1 MAVSYTYDD
10 FLKAYNQS
18 GIGFSN
24 ADMQLAQKNPNA
36 GMGLIDAKVRWNQ
49 AKTAAERAKYN
60 QQAESIRSLYGGYL
74 GGDDGFGYTPVD
86 SPNDYTAPEKPTFSY
101 NLESDPVWQ
110 AYKKQ
115 YTREGQRATQDALG
129 TTAASTGGIPS
140 SYATAAAT
148 QAGDYY
154 AAQMTDKVPELYQ
167 QAYNRYLNELSQW
180 NADRSFGYGQYIDEL
195 NTQIANRQEALQNA
209 LYGAQYGDY
218 SGLADLGYDISNIP
232 AEWDKLYNTALIAG
246 QYGDWET
253 LKNALG
259 ITANTDWLNNTEAQQ
274 LEIMLN
280 LALNAANPDGLND
293 PSYLRALLAKY
304 FPNVKGITSAAG
316 GSGSS
321 GGSSGSSGGG
331 SSNGSSITNT
341 NTGSSRY
348 VPLLSRPIISI
359 R

>member
-18 GIGFSN
+18 GIGFSD

-49 AKTAAERAKYN
+49 AKTAADRAKYN
-60 QQAESIRSLYGGYL
+60 QQAEAIRSLYGGYL

-86 SPNDYTAPEKPTFSY
+86 SPNDYVAPEKPTFSY
-101 NLESDPVWQ
+101 DLESDPVWQ

-195 NTQIANRQEALQNA
+195 NTQIANRQETLQNA
-209 LYGAQYGDY
+209 LYGAQIGDY
-218 SGLADLGYDISNIP
+218 SKLEDLGFDISNIP
-232 AEWDKLYNTALIAG
+232 ENYDRIYNLALLAG
-246 QYGDWET
+246 QYGDYDK
-253 LKNALG
+253 LKDLLG
-259 ITANTDWLNNTEAQQ
+259 ITANEDMLNNTDAQR
-274 LEIMLN
+274 LEMMYN
-280 LALNAANPDGLND
+280 LAIAQANLGNTTYLNQLI
-293 PSYLRALLAKY
+293 SQY
-304 FPNVKGITSAAG
+304 FK
-316 GSGSS
+316 
-321 GGSSGSSGGG
+321 
-331 SSNGSSITNT
+331 
-341 NTGSSRY
+341 
-348 VPLLSRPIISI
+348 
-359 R
+359 

>member
-18 GIGFSN
+18 GIGFSD

-49 AKTAAERAKYN
+49 AKTAADRAKYN
-60 QQAESIRSLYGGYL
+60 QQAEAIRSLYGGYL

-86 SPNDYTAPEKPTFSY
+86 SPNDYVAPEKPTFSY
-101 NLESDPVWQ
+101 DLESDPVWQ

-129 TTAASTGGIPS
+129 TTASSTGGIPS

-209 LYGAQYGDY
+209 LYGAQIGDY
-218 SGLADLGYDISNIP
+218 SKLEDLGFDISNIP
-232 AEWDKLYNTALIAG
+232 ENYDRIYNLALLAG
-246 QYGDWET
+246 QYGDYDK
-253 LKNALG
+253 LKDLLG
-259 ITANTDWLNNTEAQQ
+259 ITANKDMLNNTDAQR
-274 LEIMLN
+274 LEMMYN
-280 LALNAANPDGLND
+280 LAIAQANLGNTTYLNQLI
-293 PSYLRALLAKY
+293 SQY
-304 FPNVKGITSAAG
+304 FK
-316 GSGSS
+316 
-321 GGSSGSSGGG
+321 
-331 SSNGSSITNT
+331 
-341 NTGSSRY
+341 
-348 VPLLSRPIISI
+348 
-359 R
+359 

>member
-18 GIGFSN
+18 GIGFSD

-154 AAQMTDKVPELYQ
+154 VAQMTDKVPELYQ

-209 LYGAQYGDY
+209 LYGAQIGDY
-218 SGLADLGYDISNIP
+218 SKLEDLGFDISNIP
-232 AEWDKLYNTALIAG
+232 ENYDRIYNLALLAG
-246 QYGDWET
+246 QYGDYDK
-253 LKNALG
+253 LKDLLG
-259 ITANTDWLNNTEAQQ
+259 ITANKDMLNNTDAQR
-274 LEIMLN
+274 LEMMYN
-280 LALNAANPDGLND
+280 LAIAQANLGNTTYLNQLI
-293 PSYLRALLAKY
+293 SQY
-304 FPNVKGITSAAG
+304 FK
-316 GSGSS
+316 
-321 GGSSGSSGGG
+321 
-331 SSNGSSITNT
+331 
-341 NTGSSRY
+341 
-348 VPLLSRPIISI
+348 
-359 R
+359 

>member
-1 MAVSYTYDD
+1 
-10 FLKAYNQS
+10 
-18 GIGFSN
+18 
-24 ADMQLAQKNPNA
+24 MQLAQKNPNA

-49 AKTAAERAKYN
+49 AKTAADRAKYN
-60 QQAESIRSLYGGYL
+60 QQAEAIRSLYGGYL

-86 SPNDYTAPEKPTFSY
+86 SPNDYVAPEKPTFSY
-101 NLESDPVWQ
+101 DLESDPVWQ

-209 LYGAQYGDY
+209 LYGAQIGDY
-218 SGLADLGYDISNIP
+218 SKLEDLGFDISNIP
-232 AEWDKLYNTALIAG
+232 ENYDRIYNLALLAG
-246 QYGDWET
+246 QYGDYDK
-253 LKNALG
+253 LKDLLG
-259 ITANTDWLNNTEAQQ
+259 ITANEDMLNNTDAQR
-274 LEIMLN
+274 LEMMYN
-280 LALNAANPDGLND
+280 LAIAQANLGNTTYLNQLI
-293 PSYLRALLAKY
+293 SQY
-304 FPNVKGITSAAG
+304 FK
-316 GSGSS
+316 
-321 GGSSGSSGGG
+321 
-331 SSNGSSITNT
+331 
-341 NTGSSRY
+341 
-348 VPLLSRPIISI
+348 
-359 R
+359 

>member
-1 MAVSYTYDD
+1 MAVSYTHDD

-18 GIGFSN
+18 GIGFSD

-49 AKTAAERAKYN
+49 AKTAADRAKYN
-60 QQAESIRSLYGGYL
+60 QQAEAIRSLYGGYL
-74 GGDDGFGYTPVD
+74 GGSDGFGYTPVS
-86 SPNDYTAPEKPTFSY
+86 SPNDYVAPEKPTFSY

-195 NTQIANRQEALQNA
+195 NTQTSNRQEALQNA
-209 LYGAQYGDY
+209 LYGAQLGDY
-218 SGLADLGYDISNIP
+218 SKLEDLGYDISNIP
-232 AEWDKLYNTALIAG
+232 ENYDRLYNLALLAG
-246 QYGDWET
+246 QYGDYQK
-253 LKNALG
+253 LKDLLG
-259 ITANTDWLNNTEAQQ
+259 ITANEDMLNNTDAQRF
-274 LEIMLN
+274 EMMYN
-280 LALNAANPDGLND
+280 LAVAQANLGNTTYLNQLI
-293 PSYLRALLAKY
+293 SQY
-304 FPNVKGITSAAG
+304 FK
-316 GSGSS
+316 
-321 GGSSGSSGGG
+321 
-331 SSNGSSITNT
+331 
-341 NTGSSRY
+341 
-348 VPLLSRPIISI
+348 
-359 R
+359 

>member
-18 GIGFSN
+18 GIGFSD
-24 ADMQLAQKNPNA
+24 ADMKLAQKNPNA

-49 AKTAAERAKYN
+49 AKTAADRAKYN
-60 QQAESIRSLYGGYL
+60 QQAEAIRSLYGGYL

-86 SPNDYTAPEKPTFSY
+86 SPNDYVAPEKPTFSY
-101 NLESDPVWQ
+101 DLESDPVWQ

-209 LYGAQYGDY
+209 LYGAQIGDY
-218 SGLADLGYDISNIP
+218 SKLEDLGFDISNIP
-232 AEWDKLYNTALIAG
+232 ENYDRIYNLALLAG
-246 QYGDWET
+246 QYGDYDK
-253 LKNALG
+253 LKDLLG
-259 ITANTDWLNNTEAQQ
+259 ITANEDMLNNTDAQR
-274 LEIMLN
+274 LEMMYN
-280 LALNAANPDGLND
+280 LAIAQANLGNTTYLNQLI
-293 PSYLRALLAKY
+293 SQY
-304 FPNVKGITSAAG
+304 FK
-316 GSGSS
+316 
-321 GGSSGSSGGG
+321 
-331 SSNGSSITNT
+331 
-341 NTGSSRY
+341 
-348 VPLLSRPIISI
+348 
-359 R
+359 

>member
-10 FLKAYNQS
+10 FWKAYKQS
-18 GIGFSN
+18 GIGFSD

-49 AKTAAERAKYN
+49 AKTAADRAKYN
-60 QQAESIRSLYGGYL
+60 QQAEAIRSLYGGYL

-86 SPNDYTAPEKPTFSY
+86 SPNDYVAPEKPTFSY
-101 NLESDPVWQ
+101 DLESDPVWQ

-140 SYATAAAT
+140 SYATATAT

-209 LYGAQYGDY
+209 LYGAQFGDY
-218 SGLADLGYDISNIP
+218 SKLAGLGFDVSNIP
-232 AEWDKLYNTALIAG
+232 DDYNKKYNLAILAG
-246 QYGDWET
+246 QYGDYEK
-253 LKNALG
+253 LKDLLG
-259 ITANTDWLNNTEAQQ
+259 INVDKNVINNTDSQN
-274 LEIMLN
+274 LEMMYN
-280 LALNAANPDGLND
+280 LAVAKANAGDY
-293 PSYLRALLAKY
+293 SYLNKLLAQY
-304 FPNVKGITSAAG
+304 F
-316 GSGSS
+316 
-321 GGSSGSSGGG
+321 
-331 SSNGSSITNT
+331 
-341 NTGSSRY
+341 
-348 VPLLSRPIISI
+348 
-359 R
+359 

>member
-10 FLKAYNQS
+10 FSKAYNQS
-18 GIGFSN
+18 GIGFSD

-49 AKTAAERAKYN
+49 AKTAADRAKYN
-60 QQAESIRSLYGGYL
+60 QQAEAIRSLYGGYL

-86 SPNDYTAPEKPTFSY
+86 SPNDYVAPEKPTFSY
-101 NLESDPVWQ
+101 DLESDPVWQ

-180 NADRSFGYGQYIDEL
+180 NADRSFGHGQYIDEL

-209 LYGAQYGDY
+209 LYGAQIGDY
-218 SGLADLGYDISNIP
+218 SKLEDLGFDISNIP
-232 AEWDKLYNTALIAG
+232 ENYDRIYNLALLAG
-246 QYGDWET
+246 QYGDYDK
-253 LKNALG
+253 LKDLLG
-259 ITANTDWLNNTEAQQ
+259 ITANKDMLNNTDAQR
-274 LEIMLN
+274 LEMMYN
-280 LALNAANPDGLND
+280 LATAQANLGNTTYLNQLI
-293 PSYLRALLAKY
+293 SQY
-304 FPNVKGITSAAG
+304 FK
-316 GSGSS
+316 
-321 GGSSGSSGGG
+321 
-331 SSNGSSITNT
+331 
-341 NTGSSRY
+341 
-348 VPLLSRPIISI
+348 
-359 R
+359 

>member
-18 GIGFSN
+18 GIGFSD

-49 AKTAAERAKYN
+49 AKTAADRAKYN
-60 QQAESIRSLYGGYL
+60 QQAEAIRSLYGGYL

-86 SPNDYTAPEKPTFSY
+86 SPNDYVAPEKPTFSY
-101 NLESDPVWQ
+101 DLESDPVWQ

-129 TTAASTGGIPS
+129 ATAASTGGIPS

-209 LYGAQYGDY
+209 LYGAQIGDY
-218 SGLADLGYDISNIP
+218 SKLEDLGFDISNIP
-232 AEWDKLYNTALIAG
+232 ENYDRIYNLALLAG
-246 QYGDWET
+246 QYGDYDK
-253 LKNALG
+253 LKDLLG
-259 ITANTDWLNNTEAQQ
+259 ITANEDMLNNTDAQR
-274 LEIMLN
+274 LEMMYN
-280 LALNAANPDGLND
+280 LAIAQANLGNTTYLNQLI
-293 PSYLRALLAKY
+293 SQYLK
-304 FPNVKGITSAAG
+304 
-316 GSGSS
+316 
-321 GGSSGSSGGG
+321 
-331 SSNGSSITNT
+331 
-341 NTGSSRY
+341 
-348 VPLLSRPIISI
+348 
-359 R
+359 

>member
-18 GIGFSN
+18 GIGFSD

-49 AKTAAERAKYN
+49 AKTAADRAKYN
-60 QQAESIRSLYGGYL
+60 QQAEAIRSLYGGYL

-86 SPNDYTAPEKPTFSY
+86 SPNDYVAPEKPTFSY

-209 LYGAQYGDY
+209 LYGAQIGDY
-218 SGLADLGYDISNIP
+218 SKLEDLGFDISNIP
-232 AEWDKLYNTALIAG
+232 ENYDRIYNLALLAG
-246 QYGDWET
+246 QYGDYDK
-253 LKNALG
+253 LKDLLG
-259 ITANTDWLNNTEAQQ
+259 ITANKDMLNNTDAQR
-274 LEIMLN
+274 LEMMYN
-280 LALNAANPDGLND
+280 LAIAQANLGNTTYLNQLI
-293 PSYLRALLAKY
+293 SQY
-304 FPNVKGITSAAG
+304 FK
-316 GSGSS
+316 
-321 GGSSGSSGGG
+321 
-331 SSNGSSITNT
+331 
-341 NTGSSRY
+341 
-348 VPLLSRPIISI
+348 
-359 R
+359 

>member
-18 GIGFSN
+18 GIGFSD
-24 ADMQLAQKNPNA
+24 ADMKLAQKNPNA

-209 LYGAQYGDY
+209 LYGAQIGDY
-218 SGLADLGYDISNIP
+218 SKLEDLGFDISNIP
-232 AEWDKLYNTALIAG
+232 ENYDRIYNLALLAG
-246 QYGDWET
+246 QYGDYDK
-253 LKNALG
+253 LKDLLG
-259 ITANTDWLNNTEAQQ
+259 ITANEDMLNNTDAQR
-274 LEIMLN
+274 LEMMYN
-280 LALNAANPDGLND
+280 LAIAQANLGNTTYLNKLI
-293 PSYLRALLAKY
+293 SQY
-304 FPNVKGITSAAG
+304 FK
-316 GSGSS
+316 
-321 GGSSGSSGGG
+321 
-331 SSNGSSITNT
+331 
-341 NTGSSRY
+341 
-348 VPLLSRPIISI
+348 
-359 R
+359 

>member
-18 GIGFSN
+18 GIGFSD

-49 AKTAAERAKYN
+49 AKTAADRAKYN
-60 QQAESIRSLYGGYL
+60 QQAEAIRSLYGGYL

-86 SPNDYTAPEKPTFSY
+86 SPNDYVAPEKPTFSY

-209 LYGAQYGDY
+209 LYGAQIGDY
-218 SGLADLGYDISNIP
+218 SKLEDLGFDISNIP
-232 AEWDKLYNTALIAG
+232 ENYDRIYNLALLAG
-246 QYGDWET
+246 QYGDYDK
-253 LKNALG
+253 LKDLLG
-259 ITANTDWLNNTEAQQ
+259 ITANKDMLNNTDAQR
-274 LEIMLN
+274 LEMMYN
-280 LALNAANPDGLND
+280 LAIAQANLGNTTYLNKLI
-293 PSYLRALLAKY
+293 SQY
-304 FPNVKGITSAAG
+304 FK
-316 GSGSS
+316 
-321 GGSSGSSGGG
+321 
-331 SSNGSSITNT
+331 
-341 NTGSSRY
+341 
-348 VPLLSRPIISI
+348 
-359 R
+359 

>member
-1 MAVSYTYDD
+1 
-10 FLKAYNQS
+10 
-18 GIGFSN
+18 
-24 ADMQLAQKNPNA
+24 MQLAQKNPNA

-49 AKTAAERAKYN
+49 AKTAADRAKYN
-60 QQAESIRSLYGGYL
+60 QQAEAIRSLYGGYL

-86 SPNDYTAPEKPTFSY
+86 SPNDYVAPEKPTFSY
-101 NLESDPVWQ
+101 DLESDPVWQ

-209 LYGAQYGDY
+209 LYGAQIGDY
-218 SGLADLGYDISNIP
+218 SKLEDLGFDISNIP
-232 AEWDKLYNTALIAG
+232 ENYDRIYNLALLAG
-246 QYGDWET
+246 QYGDYDK
-253 LKNALG
+253 LKDLLG
-259 ITANTDWLNNTEAQQ
+259 ITANKDMLNNTDAQR
-274 LEIMLN
+274 LEMMYN
-280 LALNAANPDGLND
+280 LAIAQANLGNTTYLNQLI
-293 PSYLRALLAKY
+293 SQY
-304 FPNVKGITSAAG
+304 FK
-316 GSGSS
+316 
-321 GGSSGSSGGG
+321 
-331 SSNGSSITNT
+331 
-341 NTGSSRY
+341 
-348 VPLLSRPIISI
+348 
-359 R
+359 

>member
-18 GIGFSN
+18 GIGFSD

-49 AKTAAERAKYN
+49 AKTAADRAKYN
-60 QQAESIRSLYGGYL
+60 QQAEAIRSLYGGYL

-86 SPNDYTAPEKPTFSY
+86 SPNDYVAPEKPTFSY
-101 NLESDPVWQ
+101 DLESDPVWQ

-154 AAQMTDKVPELYQ
+154 VAQMTDKVPELYQ

-209 LYGAQYGDY
+209 LYGAQIGDY
-218 SGLADLGYDISNIP
+218 SKLEDLGFDISNIP
-232 AEWDKLYNTALIAG
+232 ENYDRIYNLALLAG
-246 QYGDWET
+246 QYGDYDK
-253 LKNALG
+253 LKDLLG
-259 ITANTDWLNNTEAQQ
+259 ITANKDMLNNTDAQR
-274 LEIMLN
+274 LEMMYN
-280 LALNAANPDGLND
+280 LAIAQANLGNTTYLNQLI
-293 PSYLRALLAKY
+293 SQY
-304 FPNVKGITSAAG
+304 FK
-316 GSGSS
+316 
-321 GGSSGSSGGG
+321 
-331 SSNGSSITNT
+331 
-341 NTGSSRY
+341 
-348 VPLLSRPIISI
+348 
-359 R
+359 

>member
-18 GIGFSN
+18 GIGFSD

-49 AKTAAERAKYN
+49 AKTAADRAKYN
-60 QQAESIRSLYGGYL
+60 QQAEAIRSLYGGYL

-86 SPNDYTAPEKPTFSY
+86 SPNDYVAPEKPTFSY

-209 LYGAQYGDY
+209 LYGAQIGDY
-218 SGLADLGYDISNIP
+218 SKLEDLGFDISNIP
-232 AEWDKLYNTALIAG
+232 ENYDRIYNLALLAG
-246 QYGDWET
+246 QYGDYDK
-253 LKNALG
+253 LKDLLG
-259 ITANTDWLNNTEAQQ
+259 ITANEDMLNNTDAQR
-274 LEIMLN
+274 LEMMYN
-280 LALNAANPDGLND
+280 LAIAKANLGNTTYLNQLI
-293 PSYLRALLAKY
+293 SQY
-304 FPNVKGITSAAG
+304 FK
-316 GSGSS
+316 
-321 GGSSGSSGGG
+321 
-331 SSNGSSITNT
+331 
-341 NTGSSRY
+341 
-348 VPLLSRPIISI
+348 
-359 R
+359 

>member
-18 GIGFSN
+18 GIGFSD

-209 LYGAQYGDY
+209 LYGAQIGDY
-218 SGLADLGYDISNIP
+218 SKLEDLGFDISNIP
-232 AEWDKLYNTALIAG
+232 ENYDRIYNLALLAG
-246 QYGDWET
+246 QYGDYDK
-253 LKNALG
+253 LKDLLG
-259 ITANTDWLNNTEAQQ
+259 ITANENMLNNTDAQR
-274 LEIMLN
+274 LEMMYN
-280 LALNAANPDGLND
+280 LAIAQANLGNTTYLNQLI
-293 PSYLRALLAKY
+293 SQY
-304 FPNVKGITSAAG
+304 FK
-316 GSGSS
+316 
-321 GGSSGSSGGG
+321 
-331 SSNGSSITNT
+331 
-341 NTGSSRY
+341 
-348 VPLLSRPIISI
+348 
-359 R
+359 

>member
-18 GIGFSN
+18 GIGFSD

-60 QQAESIRSLYGGYL
+60 QQAEAIRSLYGGYL

-86 SPNDYTAPEKPTFSY
+86 SPNDYVAPEKPTFSY
-101 NLESDPVWQ
+101 DLESDPVWQ

-209 LYGAQYGDY
+209 LYGAQIGDY
-218 SGLADLGYDISNIP
+218 SKLEDLGFDISNIP
-232 AEWDKLYNTALIAG
+232 ENYDRIYNLALLAG
-246 QYGDWET
+246 QYGDYDK
-253 LKNALG
+253 LKDLLG
-259 ITANTDWLNNTEAQQ
+259 ITANEDMLNNTDAQR
-274 LEIMLN
+274 LEMMYN
-280 LALNAANPDGLND
+280 LAIAQANLGNTTYLNKLI
-293 PSYLRALLAKY
+293 SQY
-304 FPNVKGITSAAG
+304 FK
-316 GSGSS
+316 
-321 GGSSGSSGGG
+321 
-331 SSNGSSITNT
+331 
-341 NTGSSRY
+341 
-348 VPLLSRPIISI
+348 
-359 R
+359 

>member
-18 GIGFSN
+18 GIGFSD

-49 AKTAAERAKYN
+49 AKTAADRAKYN
-60 QQAESIRSLYGGYL
+60 QQAEAIRSLYGGYL

-86 SPNDYTAPEKPTFSY
+86 SPNDYVTPEKPTFSY
-101 NLESDPVWQ
+101 DLESDPVWQ

-209 LYGAQYGDY
+209 LYGAQIGDY
-218 SGLADLGYDISNIP
+218 SKLEDLGFDISNIP
-232 AEWDKLYNTALIAG
+232 ENYDRIYNLALLAG
-246 QYGDWET
+246 QYGDYDK
-253 LKNALG
+253 LKDLLG
-259 ITANTDWLNNTEAQQ
+259 ITANKDMLNNTDAQR
-274 LEIMLN
+274 LEMMYN
-280 LALNAANPDGLND
+280 LAIAQANLGNTTYLNQLI
-293 PSYLRALLAKY
+293 SQY
-304 FPNVKGITSAAG
+304 FK
-316 GSGSS
+316 
-321 GGSSGSSGGG
+321 
-331 SSNGSSITNT
+331 
-341 NTGSSRY
+341 
-348 VPLLSRPIISI
+348 
-359 R
+359 

>member
-1 MAVSYTYDD
+1 MAVSYTFDD

-18 GIGFSN
+18 GIGFSD

-180 NADRSFGYGQYIDEL
+180 NADRSFGYGQYFDEL

-209 LYGAQYGDY
+209 LYGAQIGDY
-218 SGLADLGYDISNIP
+218 SKLEDLGFDISNIP
-232 AEWDKLYNTALIAG
+232 ENYDRIYNLALLAG
-246 QYGDWET
+246 QYGDYDK
-253 LKNALG
+253 LKDLLG
-259 ITANTDWLNNTEAQQ
+259 ITANKDMLNNTDAQR
-274 LEIMLN
+274 LEMMYN
-280 LALNAANPDGLND
+280 LAIAQANLGNTTYLNQLI
-293 PSYLRALLAKY
+293 SQY
-304 FPNVKGITSAAG
+304 FK
-316 GSGSS
+316 
-321 GGSSGSSGGG
+321 
-331 SSNGSSITNT
+331 
-341 NTGSSRY
+341 
-348 VPLLSRPIISI
+348 
-359 R
+359 

>member
-1 MAVSYTYDD
+1 MAVNYTYDD

-18 GIGFSN
+18 GIGFSD

-209 LYGAQYGDY
+209 LYGAQIGDY
-218 SGLADLGYDISNIP
+218 SKLEDLGFDISNIP
-232 AEWDKLYNTALIAG
+232 ENYDRIYNLALLAG
-246 QYGDWET
+246 QYGDYDK
-253 LKNALG
+253 LKDLLG
-259 ITANTDWLNNTEAQQ
+259 ITANKDMLNNTDAQR
-274 LEIMLN
+274 LEMMYN
-280 LALNAANPDGLND
+280 LAIAQANLGNTTYLNQLI
-293 PSYLRALLAKY
+293 SQY
-304 FPNVKGITSAAG
+304 FK
-316 GSGSS
+316 
-321 GGSSGSSGGG
+321 
-331 SSNGSSITNT
+331 
-341 NTGSSRY
+341 
-348 VPLLSRPIISI
+348 
-359 R
+359 

>member
-18 GIGFSN
+18 GIGFSD
-24 ADMQLAQKNPNA
+24 ADMKLAQKNPNA

-209 LYGAQYGDY
+209 LYGAQIGDY
-218 SGLADLGYDISNIP
+218 SKLEDLGFDISNIP
-232 AEWDKLYNTALIAG
+232 ENYDRIYNLALLAG
-246 QYGDWET
+246 QYGDYDK
-253 LKNALG
+253 LKDLLG
-259 ITANTDWLNNTEAQQ
+259 ITANEDMLNNTDAQR
-274 LEIMLN
+274 LEMMYN
-280 LALNAANPDGLND
+280 LAIAQANLGNTTYLNQLI
-293 PSYLRALLAKY
+293 SQY
-304 FPNVKGITSAAG
+304 FK
-316 GSGSS
+316 
-321 GGSSGSSGGG
+321 
-331 SSNGSSITNT
+331 
-341 NTGSSRY
+341 
-348 VPLLSRPIISI
+348 
-359 R
+359 

>member
-18 GIGFSN
+18 GIGFSD

-209 LYGAQYGDY
+209 LYGAQIGDY
-218 SGLADLGYDISNIP
+218 SKLEDLGFDISNIP
-232 AEWDKLYNTALIAG
+232 ENYDRIYNLALLAG
-246 QYGDWET
+246 QYGDYDK
-253 LKNALG
+253 LKDLLG
-259 ITANTDWLNNTEAQQ
+259 ITANEDMLNNTDAQR
-274 LEIMLN
+274 LEMMYN
-280 LALNAANPDGLND
+280 LAIAQANLGNTTYLNQLI
-293 PSYLRALLAKY
+293 SQY
-304 FPNVKGITSAAG
+304 FK
-316 GSGSS
+316 
-321 GGSSGSSGGG
+321 
-331 SSNGSSITNT
+331 
-341 NTGSSRY
+341 
-348 VPLLSRPIISI
+348 
-359 R
+359 

>member
-18 GIGFSN
+18 GIGFSD

-49 AKTAAERAKYN
+49 AKTAADRAKYN
-60 QQAESIRSLYGGYL
+60 QQAEAIRSLYGGYL

-86 SPNDYTAPEKPTFSY
+86 SPNDYVAPEKPTFSY
-101 NLESDPVWQ
+101 DLESDPVWQ

-209 LYGAQYGDY
+209 LYGAQIGDY
-218 SGLADLGYDISNIP
+218 SKLEDLGFDISNIP
-232 AEWDKLYNTALIAG
+232 ENYDRIYNLALLAG
-246 QYGDWET
+246 QYGDYDK
-253 LKNALG
+253 LKDLLG
-259 ITANTDWLNNTEAQQ
+259 ITANKDMLNNTDAQR
-274 LEIMLN
+274 LEMMYN
-280 LALNAANPDGLND
+280 LAIAQANLGNTTYLNQLI
-293 PSYLRALLAKY
+293 SQY
-304 FPNVKGITSAAG
+304 FK
-316 GSGSS
+316 
-321 GGSSGSSGGG
+321 
-331 SSNGSSITNT
+331 
-341 NTGSSRY
+341 
-348 VPLLSRPIISI
+348 
-359 R
+359 

>member
-18 GIGFSN
+18 GIGFSD
-24 ADMQLAQKNPNA
+24 ADMKLAQKNPNA

-129 TTAASTGGIPS
+129 ITAASTGGIPS

-209 LYGAQYGDY
+209 LYGAQIGDY
-218 SGLADLGYDISNIP
+218 SKLEDLGFDISNIP
-232 AEWDKLYNTALIAG
+232 ENYDRIYNLALLAG
-246 QYGDWET
+246 QYGDYDK
-253 LKNALG
+253 LKDLLG
-259 ITANTDWLNNTEAQQ
+259 ITANKDMLNNTDAQR
-274 LEIMLN
+274 LEMMYN
-280 LALNAANPDGLND
+280 LAIAQANLGNTTYLNQLI
-293 PSYLRALLAKY
+293 SQY
-304 FPNVKGITSAAG
+304 FK
-316 GSGSS
+316 
-321 GGSSGSSGGG
+321 
-331 SSNGSSITNT
+331 
-341 NTGSSRY
+341 
-348 VPLLSRPIISI
+348 
-359 R
+359 

>member
-18 GIGFSN
+18 GIGFSD

-36 GMGLIDAKVRWNQ
+36 GMGLIDAKVRYNQ

-74 GGDDGFGYTPVD
+74 GGSDGWGYTPVD

-209 LYGAQYGDY
+209 LYGAQIGDY
-218 SGLADLGYDISNIP
+218 SKLEDLGFDISNIP
-232 AEWDKLYNTALIAG
+232 ENYDRIYNLALLAG
-246 QYGDWET
+246 QYGDYDK
-253 LKNALG
+253 LKDLLG
-259 ITANTDWLNNTEAQQ
+259 ITANKDMLNNTDAQR
-274 LEIMLN
+274 LEMMYN
-280 LALNAANPDGLND
+280 LAIAQANLGNTTYLNQLI
-293 PSYLRALLAKY
+293 SQY
-304 FPNVKGITSAAG
+304 FK
-316 GSGSS
+316 
-321 GGSSGSSGGG
+321 
-331 SSNGSSITNT
+331 
-341 NTGSSRY
+341 
-348 VPLLSRPIISI
+348 
-359 R
+359 

>member
-1 MAVSYTYDD
+1 MAVSYTFDD

-18 GIGFSN
+18 GIGFSD

-209 LYGAQYGDY
+209 LYGAQIGDY
-218 SGLADLGYDISNIP
+218 SKLEDLGFDISNIP
-232 AEWDKLYNTALIAG
+232 ENYDRIYNLALLAG
-246 QYGDWET
+246 QYGDYDK
-253 LKNALG
+253 LKDLLG
-259 ITANTDWLNNTEAQQ
+259 ITANKDMLNNTDAQR
-274 LEIMLN
+274 LEMMYN
-280 LALNAANPDGLND
+280 LAIAQANLGNTTYLNQLI
-293 PSYLRALLAKY
+293 SQY
-304 FPNVKGITSAAG
+304 FK
-316 GSGSS
+316 
-321 GGSSGSSGGG
+321 
-331 SSNGSSITNT
+331 
-341 NTGSSRY
+341 
-348 VPLLSRPIISI
+348 
-359 R
+359 

>member
-18 GIGFSN
+18 GIGFSD

-209 LYGAQYGDY
+209 LYGAQIGDY
-218 SGLADLGYDISNIP
+218 SKLEDLGFDISNIP
-232 AEWDKLYNTALIAG
+232 ENYDRIYNLALLAG
-246 QYGDWET
+246 QYGDYDK
-253 LKNALG
+253 LKDLLG
-259 ITANTDWLNNTEAQQ
+259 ITANKDMLNNAQR
-274 LEIMLN
+274 LEMMYN
-280 LALNAANPDGLND
+280 LAIAQANLGNTTYLNQLI
-293 PSYLRALLAKY
+293 SQY
-304 FPNVKGITSAAG
+304 FK
-316 GSGSS
+316 
-321 GGSSGSSGGG
+321 
-331 SSNGSSITNT
+331 
-341 NTGSSRY
+341 
-348 VPLLSRPIISI
+348 
-359 R
+359 

>member
-18 GIGFSN
+18 GIGFSD

-49 AKTAAERAKYN
+49 AKTAADRAKYN
-60 QQAESIRSLYGGYL
+60 QQAEAIRSLYGGYL

-86 SPNDYTAPEKPTFSY
+86 SPNDYVAPEKPTFSY
-101 NLESDPVWQ
+101 DLESDPVWQ

-148 QAGDYY
+148 QVGDYY

-209 LYGAQYGDY
+209 LYGAQIGDY
-218 SGLADLGYDISNIP
+218 SKLEDLGFDISNIP
-232 AEWDKLYNTALIAG
+232 ENYDRIYNLALLAG
-246 QYGDWET
+246 QYGDYDK
-253 LKNALG
+253 LKDLLG
-259 ITANTDWLNNTEAQQ
+259 ITANKDMLNNTDAQR
-274 LEIMLN
+274 LEMMYN
-280 LALNAANPDGLND
+280 LAIAQANLGNTTYLNQLI
-293 PSYLRALLAKY
+293 SQY
-304 FPNVKGITSAAG
+304 FK
-316 GSGSS
+316 
-321 GGSSGSSGGG
+321 
-331 SSNGSSITNT
+331 
-341 NTGSSRY
+341 
-348 VPLLSRPIISI
+348 
-359 R
+359 

>member
-18 GIGFSN
+18 GIGFSD
-24 ADMQLAQKNPNA
+24 ADMKLAQKNPNA

-49 AKTAAERAKYN
+49 AKTAADRAKYN
-60 QQAESIRSLYGGYL
+60 QQAEAIRSLYGGYL

-86 SPNDYTAPEKPTFSY
+86 SPNDYVAPEKPTFSY

-209 LYGAQYGDY
+209 LYGAQIGDY
-218 SGLADLGYDISNIP
+218 SKLEDLGFDISNIP
-232 AEWDKLYNTALIAG
+232 ENYDRIYNLALLAG
-246 QYGDWET
+246 QYGDYDK
-253 LKNALG
+253 LKDLLG
-259 ITANTDWLNNTEAQQ
+259 ITANEDMLNNTDAQR
-274 LEIMLN
+274 LEMMYN
-280 LALNAANPDGLND
+280 LAIAQANLGNTTYLNQL
-293 PSYLRALLAKY
+293 
-304 FPNVKGITSAAG
+304 I
-316 GSGSS
+316 
-321 GGSSGSSGGG
+321 
-331 SSNGSSITNT
+331 
-341 NTGSSRY
+341 
-348 VPLLSRPIISI
+348 
-359 R
+359 

>member
-18 GIGFSN
+18 GIGFSD

-209 LYGAQYGDY
+209 LYGAQIGDY
-218 SGLADLGYDISNIP
+218 SKLEDLGFDISNIP
-232 AEWDKLYNTALIAG
+232 ENYDRIYNLALLAG
-246 QYGDWET
+246 QYGDYDK
-253 LKNALG
+253 LKDLLG
-259 ITANTDWLNNTEAQQ
+259 ITANKDMLNNTDAQR
-274 LEIMLN
+274 LEMMYN
-280 LALNAANPDGLND
+280 LAIAQANLGNTTYLNQLI
-293 PSYLRALLAKY
+293 SQY
-304 FPNVKGITSAAG
+304 FK
-316 GSGSS
+316 
-321 GGSSGSSGGG
+321 
-331 SSNGSSITNT
+331 
-341 NTGSSRY
+341 
-348 VPLLSRPIISI
+348 
-359 R
+359 

>member
-1 MAVSYTYDD
+1 MAVSYTFDD

-18 GIGFSN
+18 GIGFSD

-36 GMGLIDAKVRWNQ
+36 GMGLIEAKVRWNQ

-209 LYGAQYGDY
+209 LYGAQIGDY
-218 SGLADLGYDISNIP
+218 SKLEDLGFDISNIP
-232 AEWDKLYNTALIAG
+232 ENYDRIYNLALLAG
-246 QYGDWET
+246 QYGDYDK
-253 LKNALG
+253 LKDLLG
-259 ITANTDWLNNTEAQQ
+259 ITANEDMLNNTDAQR
-274 LEIMLN
+274 LEMMYN
-280 LALNAANPDGLND
+280 LAIAQANLGNTTYLNQLI
-293 PSYLRALLAKY
+293 SQY
-304 FPNVKGITSAAG
+304 FK
-316 GSGSS
+316 
-321 GGSSGSSGGG
+321 
-331 SSNGSSITNT
+331 
-341 NTGSSRY
+341 
-348 VPLLSRPIISI
+348 
-359 R
+359 

>member
-18 GIGFSN
+18 GIGFSD

-49 AKTAAERAKYN
+49 AKTAADRAKYN
-60 QQAESIRSLYGGYL
+60 QQAEAIRSLYGGYL

-86 SPNDYTAPEKPTFSY
+86 SPNDYVAPEKPTFSY
-101 NLESDPVWQ
+101 DLESDPVWQ

-209 LYGAQYGDY
+209 LYGAQIGDY
-218 SGLADLGYDISNIP
+218 SKLEDLGFDISNIP
-232 AEWDKLYNTALIAG
+232 ENYDRIYNLALLAG
-246 QYGDWET
+246 QYGDYDK
-253 LKNALG
+253 LKDLLG
-259 ITANTDWLNNTEAQQ
+259 ITANKDMLNNTDAQR
-274 LEIMLN
+274 LEMMYN
-280 LALNAANPDGLND
+280 LAIAQANLGNTTYLNKLI
-293 PSYLRALLAKY
+293 SQY
-304 FPNVKGITSAAG
+304 FK
-316 GSGSS
+316 
-321 GGSSGSSGGG
+321 
-331 SSNGSSITNT
+331 
-341 NTGSSRY
+341 
-348 VPLLSRPIISI
+348 
-359 R
+359 

>member
-18 GIGFSN
+18 GIGFSD

-86 SPNDYTAPEKPTFSY
+86 SPNDYVAPEKPTFSY
-101 NLESDPVWQ
+101 DLESDPVWQ

-209 LYGAQYGDY
+209 LYGAQIGDY
-218 SGLADLGYDISNIP
+218 SKLEDLGFDISNIP
-232 AEWDKLYNTALIAG
+232 ENYDRIYNLALLAG
-246 QYGDWET
+246 QYGDYDK
-253 LKNALG
+253 LKDLLG
-259 ITANTDWLNNTEAQQ
+259 ITANKDMLNNTDAQR
-274 LEIMLN
+274 LEMMYN
-280 LALNAANPDGLND
+280 LAIAQANLGNTTYLNQLI
-293 PSYLRALLAKY
+293 SQY
-304 FPNVKGITSAAG
+304 FK
-316 GSGSS
+316 
-321 GGSSGSSGGG
+321 
-331 SSNGSSITNT
+331 
-341 NTGSSRY
+341 
-348 VPLLSRPIISI
+348 
-359 R
+359 